1 MRTCMRVCEWGTRA
15 HTGAKVATQPYVDS
29 VVGLSGLFVDLS
41 VCLFIYTGGGIFA
54 LSQRKTP
61 KLPVRDRKFNWFD
74 FQIEREEEASG
85 TRRSFMPASP
95 S

>member
-1 MRTCMRVCEWGTRA
+1 MYACVCEWGTRA

-74 FQIEREEEASG
+74 FQMGREQEAKRI
-85 TRRSFMPASP
+85 RRSFTTASP

>member
-1 MRTCMRVCEWGTRA
+1 MRMCVWGTRA
-15 HTGAKVATQPYVDS
+15 HTEAKVAIEPYLDS

-61 KLPVRDRKFNWFD
+61 KFPVRDRKFNWFD
-74 FQIEREEEASG
+74 FQLSERE
-85 TRRSFMPASP
+85 RRRNRRKFMTASP